1 MKSRNIDIVFQSN
14 SYFGFYVIPWLKSE
28 YPNVVF
34 LDYLHSENRSWRNGE
49 YPRDSV
55 AIDGFLDK
63 TYTCTQVLRQ
73 SMKDNMGRSIDNV
86 KTVYIGVDEEE
97 FDSNKIKT

>member
-55 AIDGFLDK
+55 AIDGFW
-63 TYTCTQVLRQ
+63 
-73 SMKDNMGRSIDNV
+73 
-86 KTVYIGVDEEE
+86 
-97 FDSNKIKT
+97 IKHIHVHRF